1 MKFMFVVGGS
11 YKSFYLNQL
20 KNINKIDLLIF
31 NQNIFYDFNYEQEY
45 LDDNI
50 VTQELIM
57 LNKKLNC
64 PIIVYGKYKF
74 FNKEQKCFIL
84 CVNGKVSVINRTDD
98 IYLYIKGKMVL
109 IGNKL
114 YKKTKTFSTI
124 SMLDSRPDLQVISKN
139 LPLNY
144 FVCDKTGVSRLQ
156 YDKIYRKFQK
166 YCYFSLCFH
175 KKMI

>member
-1 MKFMFVVGGS
+1 MFVVGGS

-31 NQNIFYDFNYEQEY
+31 NQKIFYDFNYEQEY
-45 LDDNI
+45 LHEDI

-57 LNKKLNC
+57 LNQRLNC
-64 PIIVYGKYKF
+64 PILVYGKCQF
-74 FNKEQKCFIL
+74 LNKIEKCFIL
-84 CVNGKVSVINRTDD
+84 CVNGKVSVISAERDV
-98 IYLYIKGKMVL
+98 YLYIKGKIVL

-114 YKKTKTFSTI
+114 YKNSKNFSTI
-124 SMLDSRPDLQVISKN
+124 SMLDTRPNLSSFSKN
-139 LPLNY
+139 LPHNY
-144 FVCDKTGVSRLQ
+144 FVCDKSGVSRLE

-166 YCYFSLCFH
+166 CCYFSLCFY